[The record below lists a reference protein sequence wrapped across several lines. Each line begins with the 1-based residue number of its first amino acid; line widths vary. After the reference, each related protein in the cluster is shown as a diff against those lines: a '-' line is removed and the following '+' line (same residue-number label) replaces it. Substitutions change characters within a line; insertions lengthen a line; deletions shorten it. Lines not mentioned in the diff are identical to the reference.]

1 MKRYWPV
8 PALAHDLDHDRLM
21 NALWDIE
28 REAARCPSVL
38 SSAKKIVQYVTL
50 TIGTGAGARAP
61 VNQKAEPPLTISFAL
76 DTGRMRWTMI
86 PLQTLTMRAI
96 KRMELQLQPERA
108 SWHTEMKMAAETD
121 TEAQTLNL

>member
-1 MKRYWPV
+1 
-8 PALAHDLDHDRLM
+8 M

-38 SSAKKIVQYVTL
+38 SSAKKVVQYVTL
-50 TIGTGAGARAP
+50 TIGTGTSATFGAP
-61 VNQKAEPPLTISFAL
+61 VNQKEKAEAPLTISFAL